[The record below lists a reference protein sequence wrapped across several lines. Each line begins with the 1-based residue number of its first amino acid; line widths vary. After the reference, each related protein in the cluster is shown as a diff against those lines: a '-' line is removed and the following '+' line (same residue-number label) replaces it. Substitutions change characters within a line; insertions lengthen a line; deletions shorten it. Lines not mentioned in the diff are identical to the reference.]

1 MERMSQIISFPAG
14 QIIDTHTPPR
24 VFWFPFI
31 QSFLEK
37 ERQKPREN
45 LEENKPTK
53 VHAYSFGVVLYEI
66 IMGRSTI
73 KPMEP
78 SAENIL
84 LEWIKLYDVDS
95 KSFRMIV
102 DSSLRTVYIPQ
113 RVWPL
118 KQFVRFRIFFVS
130 HIPNEIFISI
140 LSMVFDLTYVKH
152 YDTRRLQR
160 KEMIANLASNNN
172 SVYH

>member
-1 MERMSQIISFPAG
+1 MERMSQSDHRYIY
-14 QIIDTHTPPR
+14 TPR

-37 ERQKPREN
+37 EKQKPREN

-53 VHAYSFGVVLYEI
+53 VHVYSFGVVLYEI

-102 DSSLRTVYIPQ
+102 DSSLRSKYPVTMVNNITLILYERVYMRIYE
-113 RVWPL
+113 RGCEGFDDYFFKSIIIALFSALIL
-118 KQFVRFRIFFVS
+118 K
-130 HIPNEIFISI
+130 PK
-140 LSMVFDLTYVKH
+140 Y
-152 YDTRRLQR
+152 
-160 KEMIANLASNNN
+160 
-172 SVYH
+172 